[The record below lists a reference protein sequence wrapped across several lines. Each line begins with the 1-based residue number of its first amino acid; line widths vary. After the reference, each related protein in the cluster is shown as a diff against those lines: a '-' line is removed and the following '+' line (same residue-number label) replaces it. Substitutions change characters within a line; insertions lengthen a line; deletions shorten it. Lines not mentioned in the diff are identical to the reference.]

1 VGAGLPHLVVGSLI
15 KRRLND
21 FTAKFP
27 DAIELLVRGL
37 RSGLPV
43 TETLGVVSS
52 EVPGPWANSSW

>member
-1 VGAGLPHLVVGSLI
+1 MVVNFFI
-15 KRRLND
+15 NKRNNA

-27 DAIELLVRGL
+27 GTVELLVRGL

-52 EVPGPWANSSW
+52 EVHEYPWARNSSW